1 MQHFTSLIRIVQFYE
16 SRLRS
21 SNLNSS
27 FENICYFLNQFRGE
41 EWKEFFMADSRPLR
55 LYSGKVYHLELAQ
68 LCKMYPSMEL
78 VRGSRYGMR
87 VLEGGMSVSPSP
99 NLVVRPFHRTREFY
113 TPPGSSTLLSTV
125 GGKDTTALIVHYL
138 LKK

>member
-1 MQHFTSLIRIVQFYE
+1 MKHFSSLIRIVQFYE
-16 SRLRS
+16 SRS
-21 SNLNSS
+21 SNLNNS

-55 LYSGKVYHLELAQ
+55 LYTGKVYHLELAQ

-87 VLEGGMSVSPSP
+87 VLEGCMSVSP
-99 NLVVRPFHRTREFY
+99 NLVVRPFHHTKKFC
-113 TPPGSSTLLSTV
+113 TPPSSPTVLSTI
-125 GGKDTTALIVHYL
+125 GGKDSTALIVHYL
-138 LKK
+138 KNK